1 MQEEGTIYMSKATN
15 RSMVTIGLLAALFI
29 GALDSTVVSTAS
41 PRIISSLGGLN
52 LISWIFSIYTLTT
65 CIATPIFGKLG
76 DLFGRKSIFA
86 IGLGV
91 FVLGSIMCGFANSMT
106 ELIWYRAIQGIG
118 AGALTPVTFT
128 IVGDLYPGKERAKVQ
143 GLFSSVWSVA
153 GLFGPLV
160 GGYFVDY
167 ISWRWIFFINLPVGI
182 IAILFIFIYFHESFE
197 KKQKS
202 IDYAGAITFTIGM
215 TALLLALL
223 TGGEEYAWGSPMIIG
238 LFVVTIIF
246 MFLFLQIEKRATEP
260 MLPLS
265 LFQSRI
271 LSIPYVLGFSTRWMV
286 MGVTVYCALWIQDVF
301 GYSATSAGLALM
313 PMSIAWP
320 VASTLAGRW
329 MYKVGAKLLIVLGSA
344 LVLGGS
350 LWLAVMHAQSSYG
363 VIVGSLIL
371 IGLGM
376 GFIVTP
382 SLVIIQGAVGF
393 QMRSVA
399 TSTNTLMNS
408 LGQTISVAVFG
419 MVFNA
424 IVTTGTVSQLASG
437 IHYVFILMFAVS
449 VLNLIIALFLPS
461 SQQLFGAIREHEA
474 PTGSMSQG
482 QQHAKPALERS

>member
-1 MQEEGTIYMSKATN
+1 MYMSKATN

-223 TGGEEYAWGSPMIIG
+223 TGGEEYAWSSPIIIG
-238 LFVVTIIF
+238 LFAVTVIF
-246 MFLFLQIEKRATEP
+246 MALFLRIEQRAAEP

-265 LFQSRI
+265 LFHSRI

-344 LVLGGS
+344 LVVGGS

-424 IVTTGTVSQLASG
+424 IVTTGTASQLASG

-449 VLNLIIALFLPS
+449 VLNLIVALFLPS
-461 SQQLFGAIREHEA
+461 SKQLFQAIREHEA
-474 PTGSMSQG
+474 PAVRPTPNQSN
-482 QQHAKPALERS
+482 AKPALERS

>member
-1 MQEEGTIYMSKATN
+1 MSKATN

-41 PRIISSLGGLN
+41 PRIISSLGGLS

-246 MFLFLQIEKRATEP
+246 MVLFLQIEKRAAEP

-344 LVLGGS
+344 FVVGGS
-350 LWLAVMHAQSSYG
+350 LWLALMHAQSSYG

-382 SLVIIQGAVGF
+382 SLVVIQGAVGF

-424 IVTTGTVSQLASG
+424 IVTTGTASQLASG

-461 SQQLFGAIREHEA
+461 SQQLFSAIREHEA
-474 PTGSMSQG
+474 PTGATPQG
-482 QQHAKPALERS
+482 QTSTSPALERS